1 MSRYAPLLTVEV
13 NHTFFA
19 GGRCR
24 VVDLALVGRSQA
36 LVHRSGMVARSAPGR
51 LEVLHDPADRSRLA
65 LFSSDPEESFRLDI
79 RVTTRDPGFWSYT
92 EGAPAREAVL
102 AFDSRSASVDPGDG
116 TIRLSKGEVA
126 SAEDG
131 LPLGSARRAGLL
143 EGWAP
148 VTPPVA
154 LLRLRLADE
163 GGAFLDPPASGTGWR
178 YRLDFV
184 ARATYWRYLLLGRL
198 AGGGS
203 TITDPDGV
211 TQFEFVGE
219 ELLPGNRKAA
229 SFRSTTRLP
238 LEEFS
243 SRRFQLRAS
252 GSKGNGN
259 GPILVRR
266 LPAASASSSRRET
279 IAGEAAVVSDIL
291 VNG

>member
-1 MSRYAPLLTVEV
+1 MSGFAPLLTVEV
-13 NHTFFA
+13 GHSFFA

-24 VVDLALVGRSQA
+24 VVDLSLVGHSRDLAQRA
-36 LVHRSGMVARSAPGR
+36 GLVARSAPGR
-51 LEVLHDPADRSRLA
+51 LEVLHDRSDGSRLA
-65 LFSSDPEESFRLDI
+65 LFSSDPEESFRLDV
-79 RVTTRDPGFWSYT
+79 RVTTRDPGFWSYS
-92 EGAPAREAVL
+92 EGAPAPGTVL

-126 SAEDG
+126 SADDG
-131 LPLGSARRAGLL
+131 VPLGSARRAGLL
-143 EGWAP
+143 DGWTP

-154 LLRLRLADE
+154 LLRLRLANE
-163 GGAFLDPPASGTGWR
+163 EGAFLDPPAPGRGWR
-178 YRLDFV
+178 YRLDFA

-203 TITDPDGV
+203 AITDPDGT

-219 ELLPGNRKAA
+219 EILPGNRKAS

-243 SRRFQLRAS
+243 SRRFQLRAT
-252 GSKGNGN
+252 GGNGNGN

-266 LPAASASSSRRET
+266 LPAASASASRRET
-279 IAGEAAVVSDIL
+279 IAGETAVVSDIL